1 MNHRYLNKGFG
12 TLDRVFVVFGQTTRA
27 IEPTESAL
35 HDPTLRLHDKA
46 LLAFR
51 RADNLQGPQPQDPS
65 PRNHGPIGGIDPNHF
80 GEFHLPAKLG
90 KCFFAAFGILHRR
103 GSDYQRPDQTER
115 INDNVA
121 LAAGDFFS
129 PRRSLSAR
137 LAPWFSRSGCPE
149 WQPWASAFCRQAA
162 GSGSAADRECGP
174 RFHPFASSGS
184 NGTRSGTVASRGAN
198 HATRRRCAPDKVSHS
213 RFRGACTWQAVR
225 RVLAEAPTSE
235 WHSIARR
242 SSRLGKTSLSSGR
255 G

>member
-27 IEPTESAL
+27 IEPTESAF
-35 HDPTLRLHDKA
+35 HDPALRLHDEA

-51 RADNLQGPQPQDPS
+51 RADHLQGPQPRDPS

-90 KCFFAAFGILHRR
+90 KCFF
-103 GSDYQRPDQTER
+103 
-115 INDNVA
+115 
-121 LAAGDFFS
+121 
-129 PRRSLSAR
+129 
-137 LAPWFSRSGCPE
+137 
-149 WQPWASAFCRQAA
+149 A